1 MTMSELIVVAYP
13 DEYRAAEVLATVRRL
28 QAEYLIDLE
37 DAIVVTKDSAGKV
50 KLHQSHDLT
59 TAGVIGGA
67 IWGTVIG
74 LFFMV
79 PFLGTAIG
87 AGIGALT
94 GSLSDYGIDDNF
106 ARELSAQMTPGS
118 SAIFVLER
126 HMTADKVIPVLSPF
140 GGSVLRTSLP
150 NDLEATLR
158 QALAQ
163 GQTQAPAA
171 AEAGRVAEVAGAAGG
186 HSHEV

>member
-1 MTMSELIVVAYP
+1 MSELIVVAYP
-13 DEYRAAEVLATVRRL
+13 DQYRAAEVLAAVQRL
-28 QAEYLIDLE
+28 QSEYLIDLE
-37 DAIVVTKDSAGKV
+37 DAIVVTKTEAGKV

-59 TAGVIGGA
+59 KDGAIGGA
-67 IWGTVIG
+67 IWGTLVG
-74 LFFMV
+74 LFFMLPLV
-79 PFLGTAIG
+79 GTAIG

-94 GSLSDYGIDDNF
+94 GSLSDYGIDDQF
-106 ARELSAQMTPGS
+106 ARELSDQMTPGS

-126 HMTADKVIPVLSPF
+126 HMTADKVIPALSPF

-163 GQTQAPAA
+163 GQTPAPDSGTADKT
-171 AEAGRVAEVAGAAGG
+171 AAGLEPAIG
-186 HSHEV
+186 HAHVA

>member
-1 MTMSELIVVAYP
+1 MSELIVVAYP

-28 QAEYLIDLE
+28 QSEYLIDLE
-37 DAIVVTKDSAGKV
+37 DAIVVTKDSVGKL

-59 TAGVIGGA
+59 AEGAIGGA
-67 IWGTVIG
+67 IWGTLIG

-79 PFLGTAIG
+79 PFVGTVLG

-106 ARELSAQMTPGS
+106 AKELSAQMTPGS
-118 SAIFVLER
+118 SAIFVVER
-126 HMTADKVIPVLSPF
+126 HMTADKVIPALSPF

-163 GQTQAPAA
+163 GQTQAP
-171 AEAGRVAEVAGAAGG
+171 EAGRAAEDVEPAGG
-186 HSHEV
+186 YGHGA

>member
-1 MTMSELIVVAYP
+1 MSELIVVAYP

-37 DAIVVTKDSAGKV
+37 DAIVVTKNEAGKV
-50 KLHQSHDLT
+50 TLHQSHDLT
-59 TAGVIGGA
+59 TGGAIGGA
-67 IWGTVIG
+67 IWGTIIG

-79 PFLGTAIG
+79 PFVGTVVG

-94 GSLSDYGIDDNF
+94 GSLSDYGIDDTF
-106 ARELSAQMTPGS
+106 AKEVSAQMTPGS

-126 HMTADKVIPVLSPF
+126 HMTADKVIPALSPF

-163 GQTQAPAA
+163 GQVQPPEAGTTGSAA
-171 AEAGRVAEVAGAAGG
+171 AVAEPASD
-186 HSHEV
+186 HSSH